1 MKSIDKYN
9 EWKNKIDDEYLQK
22 TLSTMTNK
30 DIDECFGKNLKFGT
44 GGLRA
49 KIGAGPNRLNLYTI
63 RKNTE
68 GYARWIDQQDSA
80 NKEKGIV
87 IAYDNRF
94 MSKEFA
100 YETARVLANHQIKTY
115 LFSSLRTTPEL
126 SFAVRYLKA
135 FGGIVITASHNPP
148 EYNGYKIY
156 DETGCQCVLRYT
168 DEIIKYIDT
177 VENELDVECIDKQE
191 EYKYINYIDKEID
204 EKYYEEV
211 LKIQLHPKILK

>member
-1 MKSIDKYN
+1 MKAIYKFN
-9 EWKNKIDDEYLQK
+9 EWKRNIDDEYLQG
-22 TLSTMTNK
+22 LLNK
-30 DIDECFGKNLKFGT
+30 MDNNDIEECFGKSLKFGT

-49 KIGAGPNRLNLYTI
+49 KIGAGPNRLNIYTI

-68 GYARWIDQQDSA
+68 GYARWIDQQDLES
-80 NKEKGIV
+80 KEKGVV
-87 IAYDNRF
+87 IAHDNRF

-100 YETARVLANHQIKTY
+100 YETAKVLANHKIKTY

-177 VENELDVECIDKQE
+177 IENELDVMCVDEQE
-191 EYKYINYIDKEID
+191 RI
-204 EKYYEEV
+204 
-211 LKIQLHPKILK
+211 